1 MIKSKPDNIGRNN
14 RHKKN
19 QSVNI
24 FDKRSLQYNDLNWVF
39 DPNFA
44 KVIFRFINPLISDIL
59 LDLGT
64 GTGAIPL
71 FLYKYVL
78 KVYALDLSIQMVKKA
93 QALLGDAPNV
103 EFVVADGL
111 NTCFYYESFNVIVCR
126 NSLHHYDDPVA
137 GLQEIY
143 RILIKKG
150 RFILIEP
157 VAPNQKGKTVV
168 RVFPHP

>member
-1 MIKSKPDNIGRNN
+1 VIKSKPDNIGRNN

-64 GTGAIPL
+64 GTGQQFSL
-71 FLYKYVL
+71 NTRNYKRQQF
-78 KVYALDLSIQMVKKA
+78 KANPKNIFRNDLSF
-93 QALLGDAPNV
+93 L
-103 EFVVADGL
+103 
-111 NTCFYYESFNVIVCR
+111 
-126 NSLHHYDDPVA
+126 
-137 GLQEIY
+137 
-143 RILIKKG
+143 
-150 RFILIEP
+150 
-157 VAPNQKGKTVV
+157 
-168 RVFPHP
+168 